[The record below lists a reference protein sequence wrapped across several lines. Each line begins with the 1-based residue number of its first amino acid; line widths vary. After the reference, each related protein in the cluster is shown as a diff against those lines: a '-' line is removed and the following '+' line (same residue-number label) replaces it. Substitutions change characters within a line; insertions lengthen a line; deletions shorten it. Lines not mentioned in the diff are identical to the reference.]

1 MKNCHMFGISQKN
14 WAKKHFFRPEK
25 EHGLSPVFYSVH
37 DTRLHYLIFNVSF
50 ARNFCMRIQVC
61 SETIKKHCCLFRVE
75 QQTSGLPMPGGKRLS
90 HVPVSAAPLG
100 RAAAAAA
107 TVLRLRLN
115 NLLHSAQLSS
125 TQLYSTL
132 AALGS
137 SQH

>member
-1 MKNCHMFGISQKN
+1 MKK
-14 WAKKHFFRPEK
+14 
-25 EHGLSPVFYSVH
+25 
-37 DTRLHYLIFNVSF
+37 
-50 ARNFCMRIQVC
+50 MRIQVR
-61 SETIKKHCCLFRVE
+61 SETIKKHCCLFCAE
-75 QQTSGLPMPGGKRLS
+75 QQTSGLLLPMPGGKRLS